1 MATQNDRMRQ
11 REAGAPASHA
21 PDAPAPNAPTQD
33 TPRAWAAY
41 ATAVTVS
48 LLSAV
53 AAIAVM
59 DVVLPADWQALLLDR
74 ERATYPLTVQNVM
87 WLVFAFGCAEL
98 FIRFREARAEEAE
111 MRAGYLPQDERTI
124 LQSPELRQV
133 YARTREAMAGDPA
146 RRRRYLPRLIH
157 RVITQFQTTQSIDQS
172 ATLLNSSLE
181 LYLHEVDIRYNMIR
195 YVVWA
200 IPALGFIG
208 TVVGISLALN
218 FASAVDLQDPSLL
231 VELTKRLG
239 VAFNTTLLALVM
251 SIVLVLGQHKIQAYE
266 ERVLNEAGQ
275 HCLDNLINRLYVS

>member
-1 MATQNDRMRQ
+1 MTAQS
-11 REAGAPASHA
+11 GK
-21 PDAPAPNAPTQD
+21 PTD
-33 TPRAWAAY
+33 ETAAAPRAPRSWAPY
-41 ATAVTVS
+41 ATVVTTS
-48 LLSAV
+48 LL
-53 AAIAVM
+53 AAIVAIAIM
-59 DVVLPADWQALLLDR
+59 DLALPEEWQALLLDR
-74 ERATYPLTVQNVM
+74 ERSTYPLTVQNIM
-87 WLVFAFGCAEL
+87 AFGCAEL
-98 FIRFREARAEEAE
+98 FIRYREARAEEAE
-111 MRAGYLPQDERTI
+111 LSAGYLPQDERTI

-133 YARTREAMAGDPA
+133 YALTREAMASHPA
-146 RRRRYLPRLIH
+146 RRGRYLPRLIH
-157 RVITQFQTTQSIDQS
+157 RVITQFQTTHSIDQS

-218 FASAVDLQDPSLL
+218 FASTVDLQDPSLL

-275 HCLDNLINRLYVS
+275 LCLDNLINRLYVS

>member
-1 MATQNDRMRQ
+1 MVAESTEPSDSKPG
-11 REAGAPASHA
+11 RESAHA
-21 PDAPAPNAPTQD
+21 
-33 TPRAWAAY
+33 WVGY
-41 ATAVTVS
+41 AIAVSVS
-48 LLSAV
+48 LLTAV
-53 AAIAVM
+53 AAIAIM
-59 DVVLPADWQALLLDR
+59 DAALPETWQALLIDR
-74 ERATYPLTVQNVM
+74 ERATYPITVQNVM

-111 MRAGYLPQDERTI
+111 MRHGYLPQDERTI
-124 LQSPELRQV
+124 LQTPELRQV
-133 YARTREAMAGDPA
+133 YARTREAMASHPS

-157 RVITQFQTTQSIDQS
+157 RVITQFQTTRSIDQS
-172 ATLLNSSLE
+172 AALLNSSME

-208 TVVGISLALN
+208 TVIGISLALN
-218 FASAVDLQDPSLL
+218 FASNVDLQDPSLL

-251 SIVLVLGQHKIQAYE
+251 SIVLVLGQHKVQAYE

>member
-1 MATQNDRMRQ
+1 MTAETDKPT
-11 REAGAPASHA
+11 EEDTAPAQSVR
-21 PDAPAPNAPTQD
+21 PAWT
-33 TPRAWAAY
+33 AY
-41 ATAVTVS
+41 AAAVSIS
-48 LLSAV
+48 LM
-53 AAIAVM
+53 IAVLAIVIM
-59 DVVLPADWQALLLDR
+59 GIVLPEDWQALLLDR

-87 WLVFAFGCAEL
+87 WLIFAFGCAEL
-98 FIRFREARAEEAE
+98 IIRFREARAEEAE

-133 YARTREAMAGDPA
+133 YARTREAMTQHPE

-157 RVITQFQTTQSIDQS
+157 RVITQFQTTHSIDQS

-208 TVVGISLALN
+208 TVIGISLALN
-218 FASAVDLQDPSLL
+218 FASSVDLQDPTLL
-231 VELTKRLG
+231 VELTKRLA

-251 SIVLVLGQHKIQAYE
+251 SIFLVFGQHKIQAYE